1 MRCEVLHFFPALQ
14 VFSTRA
20 LACPNVSVQL
30 QSRAG
35 HGATEV
41 VQRLHTVPLEDCY
54 LLFSDLSSCQA
65 QVCLGWLGPYV
76 PVAFLHTQQTSL
88 SHSTEDS

>member
-1 MRCEVLHFFPALQ
+1 MRCEVLHFLPSLQ

-20 LACPNVSVQL
+20 PACPNVPVQL
-30 QSRAG
+30 QSRAS
-35 HGATEV
+35 HGMTEA
-41 VQRLHTVPLEDCY
+41 VQWLHIVPLENCY

-88 SHSTEDS
+88 STEEGS

>member
-1 MRCEVLHFFPALQ
+1 MFF
-14 VFSTRA
+14 TRA
-20 LACPNVSVQL
+20 LACPTVPVQL

-35 HGATEV
+35 HGATEA
-41 VQRLHTVPLEDCY
+41 VQWLHTVPLENCY
-54 LLFSDLSSCQA
+54 LLLSDLASCQA

-88 SHSTEDS
+88 SHSTEEGS